1 LTSPELLSRALVAVD
16 PSVTS
21 LEEFQLS
28 SGIKS
33 RTVARSVVEFFAAAG
48 IGSHSGAG
56 ISFSQADR
64 MKAAMTCMQR
74 GCDVH
79 ELSNRISWKD
89 FEQLA
94 SESLK
99 SFGYQTRTNVRFVRP
114 RMEIDVVGIMSQ
126 LALAVDCKHWQ
137 HINRSSILES
147 SKKQAARAS
156 RLVERKSSIRKVIP
170 IILTLNS
177 ESVKFVDRI
186 PIVPIVQFRSFL
198 QDMHAYL
205 PEIRVISHT

>member
-1 LTSPELLSRALVAVD
+1 
-16 PSVTS
+16 
-21 LEEFQLS
+21 
-28 SGIKS
+28 
-33 RTVARSVVEFFAAAG
+33 VARSVVEFFAAAG

-137 HINRSSILES
+137 HTNRSSILES